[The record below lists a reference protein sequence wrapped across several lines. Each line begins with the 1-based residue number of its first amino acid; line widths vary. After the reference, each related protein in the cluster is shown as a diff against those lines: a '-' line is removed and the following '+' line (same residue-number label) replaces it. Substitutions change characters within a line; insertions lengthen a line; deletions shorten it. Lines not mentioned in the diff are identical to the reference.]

1 MEIVKVGLV
10 IAAGL
15 GSTWAAREATDLMF
29 GSPQSQ
35 SLVQTT
41 EQKPPAGGA
50 TSPATGETPATAPK
64 IPEISRQEME
74 DELKRAQA
82 EISGKPAPARQR
94 GVSPVKPLAADV
106 AISLPSDM

>member
-41 EQKPPAGGA
+41 EQKPPAGSTTPPA
-50 TSPATGETPATAPK
+50 TSETPAEAPK

-82 EISGKPAPARQR
+82 EISGKPAPGDNEEFRP
-94 GVSPVKPLAADV
+94 SKPLAADV

>member
-10 IAAGL
+10 IATGL
-15 GSTWAAREATDLMF
+15 GSTWAAREATDFIL
-29 GSPQSQ
+29 GTPHSQ
-35 SLVQTT
+35 ALVQAT
-41 EQKPPAGGA
+41 EQQQPAG
-50 TSPATGETPATAPK
+50 TSSAPGEAPATAPK

-82 EISGKPAPARQR
+82 EISGKPAPGDNEEFRP
-94 GVSPVKPLAADV
+94 SKPLAADV